1 REIAAGNYGAGPAK
15 RRDDE
20 IGELAEALDG
30 VSAEIER
37 SEKVKNDFISSVS
50 HELRTPLTAIS
61 GWAETL
67 AADVTDPDSL
77 EAKGLETI
85 RKESGRL
92 GGIVEELLDFSKLG
106 AGHEVLN
113 RTAFDLNAELAETIF
128 MMEQRLAQDG
138 VHVVYTDATGDAPV
152 WGDRQRIRQVFV
164 NLLDNARGFS
174 KPGDAVDVTI
184 EESGRTGF
192 VAVRVR
198 DHGPGIAPEDL
209 PHVKEKF
216 YKGKNSRQGSGIG
229 LALSDEIVALH
240 GGTLTIQSPP
250 GEGVTATVELPLYE
264 R

>member
-1 REIAAGNYGAGPAK
+1 
-15 RRDDE
+15 
-20 IGELAEALDG
+20 
-30 VSAEIER
+30 
-37 SEKVKNDFISSVS
+37 
-50 HELRTPLTAIS
+50 
-61 GWAETL
+61 
-67 AADVTDPDSL
+67 
-77 EAKGLETI
+77 
-85 RKESGRL
+85 
-92 GGIVEELLDFSKLG
+92 
-106 AGHEVLN
+106 
-113 RTAFDLNAELAETIF
+113 
-128 MMEQRLAQDG
+128 
-138 VHVVYTDATGDAPV
+138 
-152 WGDRQRIRQVFV
+152 VFV
-164 NLLDNARGFS
+164 NLLDNARGFA